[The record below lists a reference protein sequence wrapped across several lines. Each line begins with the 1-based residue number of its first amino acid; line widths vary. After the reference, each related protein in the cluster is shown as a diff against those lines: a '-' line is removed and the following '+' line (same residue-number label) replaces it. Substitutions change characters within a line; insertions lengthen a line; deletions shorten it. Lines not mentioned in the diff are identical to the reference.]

1 MRREGESE
9 NKQQQQKSRIV
20 DENSKNDIL
29 KRKIES
35 FVLEEKSSKGYWMG
49 IWGKKNLLSL
59 EKRYIQ
65 REQGISRSVL
75 SDSLQ
80 SHGLYLPGS
89 SAHEPLQA
97 GILVWVAISSFMRSS
112 WLNPH
117 LPCRQILYHLSHL
130 TVNKPSEIM
139 GLIVKFSMMSTNN
152 YFKALA

>member
-65 REQGISRSVL
+65 HEQGISRSVL

-112 WLNPH
+112 
-117 LPCRQILYHLSHL
+117 
-130 TVNKPSEIM
+130 
-139 GLIVKFSMMSTNN
+139 
-152 YFKALA
+152 

>member
-9 NKQQQQKSRIV
+9 NKQQQKSRIV
-20 DENSKNDIL
+20 EENSKNDIL

-112 WLNPH
+112 
-117 LPCRQILYHLSHL
+117 
-130 TVNKPSEIM
+130 
-139 GLIVKFSMMSTNN
+139 
-152 YFKALA
+152 